1 MRAQAVPLSTYSCN
15 VLADAC
21 IRCGQPQRALR
32 LYRDYETVRDKPSPS
47 PGTGG
52 GSSDEPAREL
62 DLRSFNIMLKAHREM
77 GQLEGALG
85 TLAALKV
92 RAWRGVVVSYGRLV
106 VAAGRQRARPTTHPC
121 TLITPQRHHLA
132 AGCWLQ
138 ARGLEPDVVT
148 YNTLVDA
155 YCKGQRP
162 QGARALI
169 GEMAAKGLPVT
180 HQTLHPLL
188 QEEITSQALPLDA
201 ALALADALL
210 GEYGLRPGHVTV
222 CTVMEAMLA
231 MERPAEAVAA
241 FLRSYTEGRCVS
253 LCLSV

>member
-1 MRAQAVPLSTYSCN
+1 M
-15 VLADAC
+15 
-21 IRCGQPQRALR
+21 
-32 LYRDYETVRDKPSPS
+32 
-47 PGTGG
+47 
-52 GSSDEPAREL
+52 
-62 DLRSFNIMLKAHREM
+62 
-77 GQLEGALG
+77 
-85 TLAALKV
+85 
-92 RAWRGVVVSYGRLV
+92 VVSFGRWWLQV
-106 VAAGRQRARPTTHPC
+106 VNTRDQQLTRVPSSHHNATTS
-121 TLITPQRHHLA
+121 LLLLLLLLLA

-188 QEEITSQALPLDA
+188 QEEITSQALSLDA

>member
-32 LYRDYETVRDKPSPS
+32 LYRDYENARDAPK
-47 PGTGG
+47 
-52 GSSDEPAREL
+52 SDEPAREL
-62 DLRSFNIMLKAHREM
+62 DVRSFNIMLKAHREM

-92 RAWRGVVVSYGRLV
+92 RWGCCFFFVLV
-106 VAAGRQRARPTTHPC
+106 VGGGCLSLTHICKLNRLFHTT
-121 TLITPQRHHLA
+121 TILL
-132 AGCWLQ
+132 LFQ

-155 YCKGQRP
+155 YCKGQKP

-201 ALALADALL
+201 ALALADSLL
-210 GEYGLRPGHVTV
+210 GGYGLRPSHVTV

-231 MERPAEAVAA
+231 MERPAEAVAT
-241 FLRSYTEGRCVS
+241 FLRSYTEGASMSGCVCIS
-253 LCLSV
+253 SSPP